1 MKSALR
7 PGGWV
12 VVAMLAALV
21 GPGQAQQ
28 KKAKEP
34 PKKGPSV
41 MQRKL
46 AHAQKVLEAL
56 ALNDFDKMASN
67 AAELQQ
73 CAREASW
80 MVVKTPKYELY
91 SNDFVRQLDTLQ
103 AAAKKKNT
111 DAAALAYVEVTLTC
125 VKCHKYIREEGV
137 GAAPDLSPLGE
148 RTFVAK

>member
-1 MKSALR
+1 MKSVLR
-7 PGGWV
+7 PVSWV
-12 VVAMLAALV
+12 VVAMLAVLV
-21 GPGQAQQ
+21 GHGQAQE
-28 KKAKEP
+28 KKPKEP

-80 MVVKTPKYELY
+80 MVVKTPKYTLY

>member
-1 MKSALR
+1 MRNLFR
-7 PGGWV
+7 PVGWV
-12 VVAMLAALV
+12 VVAILAVLV
-21 GPGQAQQ
+21 GSGQAQE
-28 KKAKEP
+28 KKAKES

-56 ALNDFDKMASN
+56 ALNEFDKMAAS

-103 AAAKKKNT
+103 TAAKKKNT

-137 GAAPDLSPLGE
+137 GAAPDLSPLGD
-148 RTFVAK
+148 RAFATK